1 MSILTEDGIYNDTYI
16 DCTIV
21 KDNIIS
27 LLIHDKKNSVT
38 RSYKFESVEKAEEL
52 ANQLLQTVFELTEK
66 SVDYKKIFLKCY
78 EVIMSKH
85 NFTDDEI
92 YFLSLIHFDQY
103 ETNDSDIAD
112 SVLVFNFITPESIV
126 RDQTPV
132 FSRKMNKFFKK
143 IHDDIVSVYLEYD
156 VYADYASLYRLRT
169 S

>member
-1 MSILTEDGIYNDTYI
+1 MSIRVECDRIKDADDSYVLFFQIIDDEREDGYRNMSFVA
-16 DCTIV
+16 TI
-21 KDNIIS
+21 
-27 LLIHDKKNSVT
+27 
-38 RSYKFESVEKAEEL
+38 EEAEEI
-52 ANQLLQTVFELTEK
+52 ANQLLQAVFKLTEK

-85 NFTDDEI
+85 NLTDDEI

-103 ETNDSDIAD
+103 EINDSDITD